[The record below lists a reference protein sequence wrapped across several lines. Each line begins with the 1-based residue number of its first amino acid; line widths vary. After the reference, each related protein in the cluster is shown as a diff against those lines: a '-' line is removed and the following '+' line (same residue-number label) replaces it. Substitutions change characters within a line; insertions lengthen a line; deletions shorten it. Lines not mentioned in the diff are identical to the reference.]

1 MEITVENI
9 SADFPAITFVL
20 DKKLP
25 KKLAG
30 IIKGNT
36 VHLDSRLTDK
46 KLKCTMVEEAMHWKY
61 TSGDITNQQQ
71 KDNVKQEKYARRRA
85 HYYLI
90 PIEMIKECYDL
101 GLSNYFEVADYL
113 DVTEEFL
120 YEAINNYRE
129 KYGLMYNT
137 GKYIIN
143 FGSTIEV
150 FKEDKNFYPFDYGC

>member
-1 MEITVENI
+1 MDITVEKI
-9 SADFPAITFVL
+9 SVDFPAITFVL
-20 DKKLP
+20 DKRLP

-36 VHLDSRLTDK
+36 VRIDSRLSSK
-46 KLKCTMVEEAMHWKY
+46 KMKCTMVEEAMHWKY
-61 TSGDITNQQQ
+61 TSGNIIDQ
-71 KDNVKQEKYARRRA
+71 KVKANVKQEIFARRRA

-90 PIEMIKECYDL
+90 PLDKIKECHDL
-101 GLSNYFEVADYL
+101 GLSTYYEVAEYL

-120 YEAINNYRE
+120 HEAVESYRE

-137 GKYIIN
+137 GEYIIN

-150 FKEDKNFYPFDYGC
+150 FMEDKNFYPYDYGC